1 MDDSRST
8 EKKMNTMWRKFELI
22 MVVLVA
28 IPALLAVACGG
39 GGTGD
44 AGAAPASTNLAPNVG
59 AAAVAQSSSS
69 TLDQGIMV
77 SGVGTVTA
85 KPDTAVLSLGVSTLA
100 STAIQ
105 SRDQAATSMNKLL
118 DSLKANGVDEKD
130 IATTQFSLNPEYNY
144 SGTTPRLTGYRVT
157 NSVSAKVRNVDHA
170 ADTLDAAVN
179 AVGDDLQIGGITFTV
194 DDPSALTTQAR
205 AAAMG
210 DARSK
215 AQQLA
220 DEGGVTL
227 GKPTSIT
234 EVSSPL
240 PTPITFDRAAQ
251 APVAG
256 AASTTVEPGQQE
268 ITVSVQ
274 VAYAV
279 Q

>member
-1 MDDSRST
+1 
-8 EKKMNTMWRKFELI
+8 MNTMWRKFELI
-22 MVVLVA
+22 VVALVA

-39 GGTGD
+39 TGD
-44 AGAAPASTNLAPNVG
+44 AGAAPASTSLVPHVG
-59 AAAVAQSSSS
+59 AAAVAQSNSSN
-69 TLDQGIMV
+69 LDQGIIV

-100 STAIQ
+100 STALQ
-105 SRDQAATSMNKLL
+105 SRDQAASSMNKLL

-157 NSVSAKVRNVDHA
+157 NFVSAKVRNGDHA
-170 ADTLDAAVN
+170 AETLDAAVN

-194 DDPSALTTQAR
+194 DDPSAPASQAR
-205 AAAMG
+205 AAAMN

-234 EVSSPL
+234 EVSSPA
-240 PTPITFDRAAQ
+240 PTPVTFDAPAP
-251 APVAG
+251 APVG
-256 AASTTVEPGQQE
+256 AASTAIQPGQQE

-274 VAYAV
+274 VTYAV

>member
-1 MDDSRST
+1 MDI
-8 EKKMNTMWRKFELI
+8 MWRKFELI
-22 MVVLVA
+22 MVALVA

-39 GGTGD
+39 TGD
-44 AGAAPASTNLAPNVG
+44 AGAAPANTSLSPGVG
-59 AAAVAQSSSS
+59 GAAVAQSSSS
-69 TLDQGIMV
+69 TLDQGITV
-77 SGVGTVTA
+77 SGVGTVTT

-100 STAIQ
+100 STAVQ
-105 SRDQAATSMNKLL
+105 SRDQAASAMNKLL

-144 SGTTPRLTGYRVT
+144 TGTSQRLTGYRVT
-157 NSVSAKVRNVDHA
+157 NSVSAKVRNIDHA
-170 ADTLDAAVN
+170 ADSLDAAVN

-205 AAAMG
+205 TAAMN
-210 DARSK
+210 DAHGK

-220 DEGGVTL
+220 NEGGVTL

-234 EVSSPL
+234 EVSSPA
-240 PTPITFDRAAQ
+240 PTPIVFDKSQGA
-251 APVAG
+251 VAG

-274 VAYAV
+274 VTYAA

>member
-1 MDDSRST
+1 
-8 EKKMNTMWRKFELI
+8 MWRKFELI
-22 MVVLVA
+22 VVALVA
-28 IPALLAVACGG
+28 IPALLAVAC

-59 AAAVAQSSSS
+59 GAAVAQSSSS
-69 TLDQGIMV
+69 TLDQGIIV
-77 SGVGTVTA
+77 SGVGTVMA

-100 STAIQ
+100 STAVQ
-105 SRDQAATSMNKLL
+105 SRDQAASAMNKLL

-194 DDPSALTTQAR
+194 DDPSTLTTQAR
-205 AAAMG
+205 AAAMSE
-210 DARSK
+210 ARSK

-220 DEGGVTL
+220 DEGGVTI

-234 EVSSPL
+234 EVSSPA
-240 PTPITFDRAAQ
+240 PTPIMADMAQ
-251 APVAG
+251 GLSASAG
-256 AASTTVEPGQQE
+256 RTAIQPGQQE

>member
-1 MDDSRST
+1 
-8 EKKMNTMWRKFELI
+8 MWRKFELI
-22 MVVLVA
+22 MVTLVA

-39 GGTGD
+39 TGD
-44 AGAAPASTNLAPNVG
+44 AGAASAGANIGNNAG
-59 AAAVAQSSSS
+59 AADVAQSSSS
-69 TLDQGIMV
+69 NVDQGIMV

-100 STAIQ
+100 NTAIQ
-105 SRDQAATSMNKLL
+105 SRDQAASAMSKLL

-130 IATTQFSLNPEYNY
+130 IATTQFSLSPEYNY

-157 NSVSAKVRNVDHA
+157 NFVSAKVRNVDHA

-205 AAAMG
+205 AAAMN

-227 GKPTSIT
+227 GKPISIT
-234 EVSSPL
+234 EVSSPA
-240 PTPITFDRAAQ
+240 PPPIAFDMAKQ
-251 APVAG
+251 SVAG
-256 AASTTVEPGQQE
+256 AASTTLEPGQQE

>member
-8 EKKMNTMWRKFELI
+8 EKKMNTMWRKFELMI
-22 MVVLVA
+22 VVLVA
-28 IPALLAVACGG
+28 ILALLAVACGG
-39 GGTGD
+39 TGG
-44 AGAAPASTNLAPNVG
+44 AGAAPASTNLVPNVG
-59 AAAVAQSSSS
+59 GAAVAQINST
-69 TLDQGIMV
+69 TLDQGIIV
-77 SGVGTVTA
+77 SGVGTVSA
-85 KPDTAVLSLGVSTLA
+85 KPDTATLSLGVSTLA
-100 STAIQ
+100 NTAVQ
-105 SRDQAATSMNKLL
+105 SRDQAASAMNKLL

-157 NSVSAKVRNVDHA
+157 NFVSAKVRNVDHA
-170 ADTLDAAVN
+170 ADTLDAAVS

-194 DDPSALTTQAR
+194 DDPSALASQAR
-205 AAAMG
+205 AAAMN

-227 GKPTSIT
+227 GKPISIT
-234 EVSSPL
+234 EVSSPA
-240 PTPITFDRAAQ
+240 P
-251 APVAG
+251 APVNFAASQPAAAA
-256 AASTTVEPGQQE
+256 AASTAVEPGQQE

>member
-1 MDDSRST
+1 
-8 EKKMNTMWRKFELI
+8 MWRKFELI
-22 MVVLVA
+22 VVVLVA

-39 GGTGD
+39 TGD
-44 AGAAPASTNLAPNVG
+44 DGG
-59 AAAVAQSSSS
+59 AAVAQNNSS
-69 TLDQGIMV
+69 TMDQGIVV
-77 SGVGTVTA
+77 SGVGTVMT
-85 KPDTAVLSLGVSTLA
+85 KPDTAILSLGVSTLA
-100 STAIQ
+100 STAVQ
-105 SRDQAATSMNKLL
+105 SRDQAASSMNKLL

-157 NSVSAKVRNVDHA
+157 NFVSAKVRNVDNA
-170 ADTLDAAVN
+170 AETLDAAVN
-179 AVGDDLQIGGITFTV
+179 AVGDDLQIGGISFTV
-194 DDPSALTTQAR
+194 DDPGSLASQAR
-205 AAAMG
+205 AAAMN

-227 GKPTSIT
+227 GKLTSIT
-234 EVSSPL
+234 EVSSPA
-240 PTPITFDRAAQ
+240 PTPILFDERQGSADT
-251 APVAG
+251 AG
-256 AASTTVEPGQQE
+256 TTVEPGQQE

>member
-1 MDDSRST
+1 
-8 EKKMNTMWRKFELI
+8 MWRKFELI

-28 IPALLAVACGG
+28 IPALLAAAC

-44 AGAAPASTNLAPNVG
+44 AGAAPASTNVVPKAD
-59 AAAVAQSSSS
+59 AAAVAQSNSA
-69 TLDQGIMV
+69 TLDQGIVV

-105 SRDQAATSMNKLL
+105 SRDQAASSMTKLV
-118 DSLKANGVDEKD
+118 DSLKANGVQEKD

-144 SGTTPRLTGYRVT
+144 SGSSPRLTGYRVA
-157 NSVSAKVRNVDHA
+157 NFVSAKVRNVDHA
-170 ADTLDAAVN
+170 AETLDAAVN

-194 DDPSALTTQAR
+194 DDPSALASQAR
-205 AAAMG
+205 AAAMN

-220 DEGGVTL
+220 EEGGVTL
-227 GKPTSIT
+227 GRPTSIT
-234 EVSSPL
+234 EVSSPA
-240 PTPITFDRAAQ
+240 PTPVNYDLRQAA
-251 APVAG
+251 VAG
-256 AASTTVEPGQQE
+256 AASSVVEPGQQE

-274 VAYAV
+274 VTYAV